1 MVGAIICGYQGIGK
15 SSLAQNAN
23 GYVDLESGNFF
34 VGGVRDKDWYIVYCN
49 IALHLARQGYR
60 VFMSSHAVVR
70 EYLASLPYNPDV
82 HLITCFPS
90 SDLKSEWIAKLE
102 HRYEESRLDKDYRA
116 LMNALDRYD
125 ENIAELSN
133 QKGFEKIIISDM
145 NYDLQ
150 YLVDLFYRL
159 K

>member
-23 GYVDLESGNFF
+23 GYIDLESGNFF
-34 VGGVRDKDWYIVYCN
+34 VGGVRDRDWYIVYCN

-60 VFMSSHAVVR
+60 VFMSSHFMVR
-70 EYLASLPYNPDV
+70 NHLASLPYTPDV

-90 SDLKSEWIAKLE
+90 HDLKSEWIAKLE
-102 HRYEESRLDKDYRA
+102 HRYEESKLDKDYRA
-116 LMNALDRYD
+116 LMNALERYD
-125 ENIAELSN
+125 ENISDLSN
-133 QKGFEKIIISDM
+133 QEGFEKIVISDM
-145 NYDLQ
+145 GYDLN
-150 YLVDLFYRL
+150 DLIERFYRL